1 MPLFNKKS
9 NKLNSSSGQ
18 FENNNTKGSMVKPA
32 APTPELTRQQSDSA
46 NTPKTNVTKPQ
57 LVFHC
62 QLAHGSPTGLITG
75 FASVKELYSKIAECY
90 DFGVD
95 EVSWSFF
102 IFLDKLFSTLL
113 N

>member
-18 FENNNTKGSMVKPA
+18 LENNNTKGSMVKPP
-32 APTPELTRQQSDSA
+32 APTPESDPA
-46 NTPKTNVTKPQ
+46 NIPKTNVTKPQ

-90 DFGVD
+90 DFAVD

-102 IFLDKLFSTLL
+102 FCYLF
-113 N
+113 